1 MSAINRRQLLKGA
14 VLGSA
19 GVLSATA
26 FVPLGLGQP
35 TSSQPQALNTAGERN
50 PNFAMGLVQAIDGA
64 TIVSF
69 NEESLVQRIEVMSAT
84 QVWKGQDTTLEE
96 VLPGDFF
103 YARGEPTPDGRFL
116 IETIWVNIVNLHLQ
130 IDDIDAN
137 GKGFLFSDP
146 HGQFIGH
153 IQPYS
158 IIVLDIDQ
166 PARRDFSGLQIGQ
179 HVQVIGCWRPG
190 THEFDIS
197 RIYT

>member
-116 IETIWVNIVNLHLQ
+116 AETIWVNIVNLHLQ
-130 IDDIDAN
+130 INDVKRDR
-137 GKGFLFSDP
+137 FVFSDL
-146 HGQFIGH
+146 HGQIVGH
-153 IQPYS
+153 VRPYT
-158 IIVLDIDQ
+158 IVIRDINT
-166 PARRDFSGLQIGQ
+166 PASRDLSSLQIGQ
-179 HVQVIGCWRPG
+179 HVQAIGCWRPD
-190 THEFDIS
+190 TDEFDIS
-197 RIYT
+197 RIFA